1 MQRRAMRAVV
11 VEAPGDQRAL
21 QVLDRPVPEP
31 AAGELRIRVA
41 WSAANW
47 SDVQKRQGIYPNPQ
61 TYPLIL
67 GAEASGVVDAVGS
80 GVPARR
86 WIGRR
91 VAALCG
97 PRLCGGHAEHV
108 AVPLEYVIPVPDGVG
123 LELAAAFP
131 LAALTAYHL
140 LRTAHVVRRGDVIL
154 VHSAAGSVGLAIT
167 QIAQLVGA
175 FVIGTVGTAAKVALV
190 RKHGAQLVVDRSRE
204 DFVEAA
210 MKFTGGR
217 GVDLVIDSLGG
228 EILPRS
234 FDALRYYGRVINI
247 GEASGE
253 PDFPVRNKL
262 YERSTSMAGYEL
274 LHAKPGATAWRRG
287 VRFVTSR
294 LESGELTM
302 PIGGVFRIDEIARVH
317 EIFEDRSN
325 SGKLLLDIASRDVA

>member
-1 MQRRAMRAVV
+1 MRAVV
-11 VEAPGDQRAL
+11 VEEPGDGRAL
-21 QVLDRPVPEP
+21 QVLDRPIPEP

-67 GAEASGVVDAVGS
+67 GAEASGVVDAVGR
-80 GVPARR
+80 GVPRR
-86 WIGRR
+86 WLGRR
-91 VAALCG
+91 VATLCG
-97 PRLCGGHAEHV
+97 PRLCGGHAEYV
-108 AVPLEYVIPVPDGVG
+108 TVPVEYVIPVPDGVG

-140 LRTAHVVRRGDVIL
+140 LRTAHDLRRGEVVL
-154 VHSAAGSVGLAIT
+154 VHSAAGSVGLAVT
-167 QIAQLVGA
+167 QIARLLGA
-175 FVIGTVGTAAKVALV
+175 IVIGTVGTTAKADLV
-190 RKHGAQLVVDRSRE
+190 RQHGARLVVDRSRE

-210 MKFTGGR
+210 MQFTGGR

-234 FDALRYYGRVINI
+234 FDALRFYGRLINI

-274 LHAKPGATAWRRG
+274 LHAKPGSTAWRRG